1 MAASL
6 TGCIG
11 GCVVMQENPSRANGQ
26 IFNVGNPHN
35 EVTVRELAELM
46 TDVYC
51 KVSGQKRPEQA
62 TVDVTGMEFY
72 GPGYDDSDKR
82 IPDMTIVKRQLE
94 WEPKT
99 SLYDLM
105 ESTLTYQHATYAEAV
120 KRSMSKATVN

>member
-1 MAASL
+1 MRYL
-6 TGCIG
+6 L
-11 GCVVMQENPSRANGQ
+11 VVDLLQENPSRANGQ
-26 IFNVGNPHN
+26 IFNVENPYN

-51 KVSGQKRPEQA
+51 KVSGQKRPEVA
-62 TVDVTGMEFY
+62 TEDVTGMEFY
-72 GPGYDDSDKR
+72 GLGHDDSDKR
-82 IPDMTIVKRQLE
+82 IPDMTIVKKQLE

-120 KRSMSKATVN
+120 KRAMSKTTAN

>member
-1 MAASL
+1 MS
-6 TGCIG
+6 
-11 GCVVMQENPSRANGQ
+11 QENPSRANGQ
-26 IFNVGNPHN
+26 IFNVGNPYN

-62 TVDVTGMEFY
+62 TIDVTGMEFY

-82 IPDMTIVKRQLE
+82 IPDMTIVKKQLE

-120 KRSMSKATVN
+120 KRSMSKTTVN